1 MSSSATAPVTIKP
14 ATLADIPT
22 IIGLAEATWEPTYRF
37 IVSKEQIEY
46 MYRVIYTPASLQR
59 QMADDG
65 HAFLLLYVE
74 GHPAGYASYAALP
87 QEAGVFKLHK
97 IYILPSHQGQG
108 LGQHVV
114 RAVEEAVRA
123 AGGHT
128 LELNVNRR
136 NPAISFY
143 EHQGFHRHQ
152 EVDIPI
158 GPYWMNDYVMRKEL
172 A

>member
-1 MSSSATAPVTIKP
+1 MPSPATAPIAIQP

-37 IVSKEQIEY
+37 MVSKEQIDY

-59 QMADDG
+59 QMVADG
-65 HAFLLLYVE
+65 HSFLLLYMA

-87 QEAGVFKLHK
+87 TETGVFKLHK

-114 RAVEEAVRA
+114 RAVEAAVRQ
-123 AGGHT
+123 AGGRT

-158 GPYWMNDYVMRKEL
+158 GPFWMNDYVMRKEL